1 MNRPLSPEG
10 RRRLRDVLER
20 SATPFPPFPD
30 GDDGLAD
37 LQVELSVYESDA
49 SQDAFTALD
58 RGEVARP
65 PPRRPD
71 LRARIVQLTEGRPR
85 QAGLMAT
92 YLRLYDEAD
101 GVIGILEELYRGG
114 ASG

>member
-1 MNRPLSPEG
+1 MTRPLSREG
-10 RRRLRDVLER
+10 RQRLRDALDR
-20 SATPFPPFPD
+20 SVTPFPPFPD
-30 GDDGLAD
+30 GDDELGA
-37 LQVELSVYESDA
+37 LQVDLSGYESDA

-71 LRARIVQLTEGRPR
+71 LRSRIVRLAEDRPR

-92 YLRLYDEAD
+92 YLRLFDEAD
-101 GVIGILEELYRGG
+101 RLIGVLEELYR
-114 ASG
+114 